1 MSIVVNGK
9 TELCDTSKDI
19 MSRKNVNNISGILLL
34 ILMAC
39 NYNNLSIKEDQ
50 KIEIENAFMLVS
62 EKDTTLVTGYGYLF
76 FNCRVVNHGI
86 DTIVLGKIP
95 FDKDQMNQDRNSVT
109 CYLING
115 DSLPLFS
122 ENVSF
127 SAENTTIYPNDSLTF
142 TLSLDS
148 FVGTNSRSKFDSIS
162 NLITHIVWNTKTD
175 HFKFKKAESY
185 AVKHIIHNEYAEGW
199 GIKADIPQ
207 EYYRKYLRQY

>member
-1 MSIVVNGK
+1 M
-9 TELCDTSKDI
+9 
-19 MSRKNVNNISGILLL
+19 
-34 ILMAC
+34 
-39 NYNNLSIKEDQ
+39 
-50 KIEIENAFMLVS
+50 
-62 EKDTTLVTGYGYLF
+62 
-76 FNCRVVNHGI
+76 
-86 DTIVLGKIP
+86 
-95 FDKDQMNQDRNSVT
+95 T

-127 SAENTTIYPNDSLTF
+127 SAENTTIYPNDSLIF

>member
-76 FNCRVVNHGI
+76 FN
-86 DTIVLGKIP
+86 
-95 FDKDQMNQDRNSVT
+95 F
-109 CYLING
+109 
-115 DSLPLFS
+115 
-122 ENVSF
+122 
-127 SAENTTIYPNDSLTF
+127 
-142 TLSLDS
+142 
-148 FVGTNSRSKFDSIS
+148 
-162 NLITHIVWNTKTD
+162 
-175 HFKFKKAESY
+175 
-185 AVKHIIHNEYAEGW
+185 
-199 GIKADIPQ
+199 
-207 EYYRKYLRQY
+207 